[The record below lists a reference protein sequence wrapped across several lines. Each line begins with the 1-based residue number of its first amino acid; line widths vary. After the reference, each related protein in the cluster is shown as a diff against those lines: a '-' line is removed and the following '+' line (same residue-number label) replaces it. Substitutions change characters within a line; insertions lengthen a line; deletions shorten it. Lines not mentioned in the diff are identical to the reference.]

1 MRLSLLIAAAS
12 LAAALCVG
20 ASNAHAAITITKV
33 RNLFFGYCDNT
44 PSLLIIVAASDTPGA
59 SACTLAT
66 SARFEVTGGVPN
78 AVATI
83 TLPTPIVLTV
93 NGVNRNVTLNRV
105 PTGSPRFSATG
116 TLTIW
121 VGGRVRIPAGRFP
134 AGTKGL
140 WVSNTGS
147 ITVN

>member
-1 MRLSLLIAAAS
+1 MRLSLL
-12 LAAALCVG
+12 LAAACFGAALLIG
-20 ASNAHAAITITKV
+20 ASSAHAAITITKV
-33 RNLFFGYCDNT
+33 RDLFFGYCDNT

-66 SARFEVTGGVPN
+66 SARFQVTGGVPN

-83 TLPTPIVLTV
+83 TLPSPIVLTV

-121 VGGRVRIPAGRFP
+121 VGGRVRIPAGGYP
-134 AGTKGL
+134 VGTNGL
-140 WVSNTGS
+140 WTSLTGS